1 MIRVNVQRI
10 GRNHWT
16 AQVPLLSAR
25 EALGTTAMKA
35 VIHVEEIAMHEVID
49 AMETARARAK
59 TLDEND
65 GALASKRKISVR
77 EQILEYV
84 AARGKDGI
92 TADEVLEALGLSH
105 QTGSARF
112 ADLVVAGVFAPFI
125 PPASVE
131 DAAAAATRRTRT
143 KRKAQLFYI
152 PPIVEVERKAFVLF
166 MGMTPDEWLAAH
178 RIRVKATEETRHTA
192 RKLAGYGAKA
202 ARAVKRGK
210 R

>member
-1 MIRVNVQRI
+1 VIRVNVQRV
-10 GRNHWT
+10 GKNHWT

-35 VIHVEEIAMHEVID
+35 VIHVEEIAMHEVIG

-65 GALASKRKISVR
+65 GALVSKRKISVR

-84 AARGKDGI
+84 AARGADGV

-112 ADLVVAGVFAPFI
+112 ADLVVTGVFAPFI
-125 PPASVE
+125 PSSSVE
-131 DAAAAATRRTRT
+131 DAASAATRRTRT
-143 KRKAQLFYI
+143 KRRAQLFYI
-152 PPIVEVERKAFVLF
+152 TPIVEVQRKAFVQLL
-166 MGMTPDEWLAAH
+166 GVTPDEWLAAH
-178 RIRVKATEETRHTA
+178 RIRVKATEETRHAA
-192 RKLAGYGAKA
+192 RKLAGHGAKVIRA
-202 ARAVKRGK
+202 ARRGK